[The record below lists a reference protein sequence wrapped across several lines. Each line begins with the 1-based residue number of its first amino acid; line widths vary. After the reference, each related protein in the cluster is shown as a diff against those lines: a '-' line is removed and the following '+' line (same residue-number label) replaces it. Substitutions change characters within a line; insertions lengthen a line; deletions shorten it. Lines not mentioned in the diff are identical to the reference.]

1 MTTFS
6 TESVQAQLA
15 RILTSPDFV
24 GRDKLGRFLGYVV
37 EKALTDHPYKIKQ
50 HSIAVEALGYGP
62 EFNPSTNPS
71 IRILAQR
78 VRRALERYYADGGAA
93 DPIRIEI
100 PKGSYVPV
108 YSKNPDITRNS
119 GFASEPMI
127 PGPSIIQAQDAL
139 PDGPSIAILPLEF
152 LGKDS
157 EHTYI
162 TDGITEEIVIALTRF
177 PEFLVIGPLDRDT
190 IRHRHSGPREIGRE
204 YQVRFLLDGTVR
216 LRGESLRISAK
227 LTDTRSGHQ
236 LWGDVYDY
244 DIAIATVGQ
253 LEDEIVS
260 QVVSQIAD
268 NFGVI
273 PRTLAKEKLS
283 HQDESI
289 SDYKAV
295 LLFHHHV
302 RTVTEKS
309 LTEAVAALEQVVQRD
324 PDHDLALALL
334 GDLVASPYWLGY
346 TDDQS
351 GLDRAFDLA
360 KKALALNP
368 NLQPAHTTMAIVCY
382 LTFQAAQC
390 LAEIDKALYLNP
402 NNANYIANSAL
413 FLVGL
418 GEHERGYSLIN
429 KAMRLNPH
437 HPGWY
442 HYVAFT
448 YHYFRGE
455 YDAALVDARKFNTP
469 EYFWDPLVRTAVY
482 GQLDNRPEAEKAASE
497 LLSLVP
503 DFEPRGHGLIQRM
516 VFRNEHVDMIGAGLQ
531 KAGIKYSG

>member
-1 MTTFS
+1 
-6 TESVQAQLA
+6 
-15 RILTSPDFV
+15 
-24 GRDKLGRFLGYVV
+24 
-37 EKALTDHPYKIKQ
+37 
-50 HSIAVEALGYGP
+50 
-62 EFNPSTNPS
+62 
-71 IRILAQR
+71 
-78 VRRALERYYADGGAA
+78 
-93 DPIRIEI
+93 
-100 PKGSYVPV
+100 
-108 YSKNPDITRNS
+108 
-119 GFASEPMI
+119 
-127 PGPSIIQAQDAL
+127 
-139 PDGPSIAILPLEF
+139 
-152 LGKDS
+152 
-157 EHTYI
+157 
-162 TDGITEEIVIALTRF
+162 
-177 PEFLVIGPLDRDT
+177 
-190 IRHRHSGPREIGRE
+190 
-204 YQVRFLLDGTVR
+204 
-216 LRGESLRISAK
+216 
-227 LTDTRSGHQ
+227 
-236 LWGDVYDY
+236 
-244 DIAIATVGQ
+244 
-253 LEDEIVS
+253 
-260 QVVSQIAD
+260 
-268 NFGVI
+268 
-273 PRTLAKEKLS
+273 
-283 HQDESI
+283 
-289 SDYKAV
+289 
-295 LLFHHHV
+295 
-302 RTVTEKS
+302 

-442 HYVAFT
+442 HYVSFT